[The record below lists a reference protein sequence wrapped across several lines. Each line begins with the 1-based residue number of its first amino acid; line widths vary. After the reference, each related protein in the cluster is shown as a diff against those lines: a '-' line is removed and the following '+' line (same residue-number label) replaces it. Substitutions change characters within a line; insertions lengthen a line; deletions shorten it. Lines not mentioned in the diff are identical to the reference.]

1 MEEKELLKIANEN
14 GYDSINKIK
23 NWGSYEVYEM
33 YTEDAKLGMFTALLV
48 KNNKV
53 RVSTY
58 EEAFEILNVQ

>member
-1 MEEKELLKIANEN
+1 M
-14 GYDSINKIK
+14 IK
-23 NWGSYEVYEM
+23 NWNNYEVYEM
-33 YTEDAKLGMFTALLV
+33 YTEGAKLGMFTALLV

>member
-1 MEEKELLKIANEN
+1 MEEEELLKMANEFE
-14 GYDSINKIK
+14 YDSINKIK
-23 NWGSYEVYEM
+23 NWNNYEVYEM
-33 YTEDAKLGMFTALLV
+33 YTEGAKLGMFTALLV

>member
-23 NWGSYEVYEM
+23 NWKGYEVYEM

-48 KNNKV
+48 KNGNV
-53 RVSTY
+53 RISKY
-58 EEAFEILNVQ
+58 EEAFEILEVQ